1 MGGFEADA
9 VGAGGGQCTLSCPD
23 RQLSTST
30 TGSWLWAVAHLA
42 AGAHGK
48 VPTLDCGASS
58 SGTSRKGEL
67 PQHHPA
73 HSNLHIGQ
81 VGVLDAP
88 ALQPS
93 HQATV
98 SVEVGENIADIHCD

>member
-23 RQLSTST
+23 RKLSAST
-30 TGSWLWAVAHLA
+30 PGSWLWAVAHLA

-58 SGTSRKGEL
+58 SGVSGTSRGEL

-73 HSNLHIGQ
+73 HLHLDARQ

-88 ALQPS
+88 
-93 HQATV
+93 TI
-98 SVEVGENIADIHCD
+98 IASKSCNSEQCV